1 MKKITLLLFFM
12 IAVTNGY
19 SQLSE
24 DFEGTW
30 PPTGWTIETTNP
42 NFTWQEEAGFPIN
55 GNASATVLYDPDL
68 VPQDES
74 LISPLFTVPTGS
86 ALSFVFQM
94 SYFWAVDPNENYDF
108 IVSISTDSGATWTP
122 IWDESALGVF
132 MSFDNIAVSIPL
144 TAYEGQTN
152 VKVKFQY
159 VGVDGAALV
168 LDDVLV
174 ALPPPNLFAPYCGFI
189 EFANDVEPITLVNF
203 AGINSPSSNLAGPE
217 NGTTIVAH
225 EDFRTITG
233 NVTAG
238 NSYTITLKGN
248 TAGIFENRFIVFA
261 DWNQDGDFA
270 DPNEN
275 YPITQTITNSNGLDA
290 IQATQL
296 LEVPPSALAGV
307 ARMRV
312 KKIFGTDDYLNPCL
326 GSGYGQFE
334 EYALNVTAASTD
346 APDYANLQ
354 FPETATINPGGSVI
368 VYGQVYEAG
377 LTDVAPNIVG
387 QAPGITAWVGISAT
401 DTNPNT
407 WTTWIPA
414 TWNSGHV
421 SNNDEYQATIG
432 ADLAPGTYYYAT
444 RFRLNT
450 GIFVYGG
457 TNFGFWNGTDKISGV
472 LTVNPLANDT
482 CGTATAATL
491 PYDVTMD
498 ATFATNT
505 GGFVTVCTPGMNDGV
520 WYTYTGDGGNVTID
534 VTNVTG
540 GWDPEVGVYTGAC
553 GALVCEGSVDAT
565 FEDEG
570 ESITI
575 ATTAGTVY
583 LVNVGEYSSGTDNP
597 EGSFRIQITSD
608 LSSSEFDITNLKVYP
623 NPIKNVLNVSFSQ
636 EINSVEVYNMIGQK
650 VKSVQVNATE
660 GQLDMSSLT
669 SGAYVVK
676 VYANEQVKTIKMIK
690 E

>member
-122 IWDESALGVF
+122 LWDESALGVF

-482 CGTATAATL
+482 CATATTATL
-491 PYDVTMD
+491 PYDSTMD

-520 WYTYTGDGGNVTID
+520 WYTFTGDGGNVTID

-636 EINSVEVYNMIGQK
+636 EISTVEVYNMIGQK

-660 GQLDMSSLT
+660 GQLDMSSLS